1 MKENIPEKAERH
13 QLVVGGQGHRTELDR
28 EQDVWFAVAE
38 LAKGKSYR
46 EIASEL
52 TERKGYHIAF
62 QQVYKDVQEVLV
74 EWKRENMANIDAYIA
89 KDLARLEEIERIVLQ
104 NFEKSKLPRPNEY
117 ASLMKRGYTAEEID
131 QMYEERGGMA
141 GDPRYLE
148 TLLHLQRQRMGL
160 LGIGRGNDVPQN
172 TIVQYNFGDAG
183 VEELSKIADALQDQH
198 QKKIIIDEQ

>member
-74 EWKRENMANIDAYIA
+74 EWKRENMANIDAY
-89 KDLARLEEIERIVLQ
+89 
-104 NFEKSKLPRPNEY
+104 
-117 ASLMKRGYTAEEID
+117 
-131 QMYEERGGMA
+131 
-141 GDPRYLE
+141 
-148 TLLHLQRQRMGL
+148 
-160 LGIGRGNDVPQN
+160 
-172 TIVQYNFGDAG
+172 
-183 VEELSKIADALQDQH
+183 
-198 QKKIIIDEQ
+198 